1 LSKNVG
7 ELRNFTERRAAQPT
21 EGHTAFVPLQHAVL
35 APHAAGRDNAQ
46 RLDVPAMLALMNLRA
61 RRNNR
66 LALIFGAQLAKNE
79 QLDEPMGRLFQQAK
93 IDRIDC
99 EQPIELKSL
108 TEAVF
113 YDPVIEAL
121 FADLETDFEDG
132 LEEYAGF
139 IATTLW
145 EITAGD
151 WKSINSRVKHF
162 NRLLGPRASRRRML
176 TRSIVEQVLGRKL
189 AG

>member
-1 LSKNVG
+1 MISWYRK
-7 ELRNFTERRAAQPT
+7 ERSLYTDR
-21 EGHTAFVPLQHAVL
+21 EFVWL
-35 APHAAGRDNAQ
+35 ADQVCREIRRLGVYALVIDNAH
-46 RLDVPAMLALMNLRA
+46 RLDVPTMLALKKLRT

-79 QLDEPMGRLFQQAK
+79 QLDEPMGRLFKQAK
-93 IDRIDC
+93 IDPVDC
-99 EQPIELKSL
+99 EQAIELKPL

-113 YDPVIEAL
+113 YDPIIERV

-132 LEEYAGF
+132 LEEHADF
-139 IATTLW
+139 IATALW

-162 NRLLGPRASRRRML
+162 IRLLGPRDGRRRML
-176 TRSIVEQVLGRKL
+176 TMSIVEQVLGRKL
-189 AG
+189 PA